1 MTLRSGE
8 PETEE
13 LQKDLQHAGA
23 EVTSAEWKLAP
34 AALSEGNW
42 KRLHASCSAKEG
54 TGCRAPVPL
63 AEFIR
68 PFLPHSVKNR

>member
-1 MTLRSGE
+1 MTPRSGE

-42 KRLHASCSAKEG
+42 KPATRKLF
-54 TGCRAPVPL
+54 R
-63 AEFIR
+63 
-68 PFLPHSVKNR
+68 